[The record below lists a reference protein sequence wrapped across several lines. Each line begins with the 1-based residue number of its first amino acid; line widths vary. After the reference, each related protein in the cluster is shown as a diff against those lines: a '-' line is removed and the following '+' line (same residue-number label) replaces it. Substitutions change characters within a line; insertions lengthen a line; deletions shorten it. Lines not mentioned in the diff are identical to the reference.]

1 MVHTTERKEL
11 LTSEEL
17 LDKTESLIN
26 WREDL
31 FNDNNN
37 NNNNPVLS
45 AYLFMSAYK
54 LMIGS
59 T

>member
-1 MVHTTERKEL
+1 MVHTTERKGL

-37 NNNNPVLS
+37 NNNPVLS

>member
-1 MVHTTERKEL
+1 MVHTIERKEL

-26 WREDL
+26 WRADL

-37 NNNNPVLS
+37 NNPILS
-45 AYLFMSAYK
+45 AYLFISAYK
-54 LMIGS
+54 LMVGR

>member
-26 WREDL
+26 WRADL

-37 NNNNPVLS
+37 NNNPILS
-45 AYLFMSAYK
+45 AYLFISAYK
-54 LMIGS
+54 LMGGR